1 MKYERRCSTK
11 ILKKVYFSD
20 AAFFM
25 KRIYHSFIEF
35 SKKNLQTYF

>member
-11 ILKKVYFSD
+11 ILKKVDFSD

-25 KRIYHSFIEF
+25 KKIYHSCNEF